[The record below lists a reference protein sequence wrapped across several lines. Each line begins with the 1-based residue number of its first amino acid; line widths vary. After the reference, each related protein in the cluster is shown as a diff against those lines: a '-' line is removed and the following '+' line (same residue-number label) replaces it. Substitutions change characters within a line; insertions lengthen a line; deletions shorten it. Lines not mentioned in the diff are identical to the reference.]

1 VVFGAKIE
9 KHGKGELREM
19 LKDNDA
25 EVSALT
31 QKEREILDFIG
42 AYWEKNNVSPS
53 YREIGAGVGLRSVS
67 SVNRYVRSL
76 TNKGEI
82 LPHDGKMRCLV
93 LKKSS

>member
-1 VVFGAKIE
+1 MNCVRLERSFPDKE
-9 KHGKGELREM
+9 YHEM
-19 LKDNDA
+19 QQDNCF
-25 EVSALT
+25 EMTGLT
-31 QKEREILDFIG
+31 QKECEILNFIG

-53 YREIGAGVGLRSVS
+53 YREIGTGVGLRSVS

-76 TNKGEI
+76 TSKGEI

>member
-1 VVFGAKIE
+1 
-9 KHGKGELREM
+9 M
-19 LKDNDA
+19 LKDSCA

-42 AYWEKNNVSPS
+42 AFWAKNNVSPS

>member
-1 VVFGAKIE
+1 VVFGAKIG
-9 KHGKGELREM
+9 KHEKGELREM
-19 LKDNDA
+19 LKDNCA

-31 QKEREILDFIG
+31 QKEREILDFIS
-42 AYWEKNNVSPS
+42 AYWEKNNVYPS

>member
-1 VVFGAKIE
+1 
-9 KHGKGELREM
+9 M
-19 LKDNDA
+19 LKDNCA

-31 QKEREILDFIG
+31 QKEREILDFIS
-42 AYWEKNNVSPS
+42 AYWEKNNVYPS

-67 SVNRYVRSL
+67 SVNRYIRSL

>member
-1 VVFGAKIE
+1 MQQDNCF
-9 KHGKGELREM
+9 EM
-19 LKDNDA
+19 TG
-25 EVSALT
+25 LT
-31 QKEREILDFIG
+31 QKECEILNFIG
-42 AYWEKNNVSPS
+42 AYWEKNNMSPS
-53 YREIGAGVGLRSVS
+53 YQKIGAGVGLRSVS

>member
-1 VVFGAKIE
+1 
-9 KHGKGELREM
+9 M
-19 LKDNDA
+19 LNESCA
-25 EVSALT
+25 EVPTLT

-42 AYWEKNNVSPS
+42 AYWEKNNVYPS

>member
-1 VVFGAKIE
+1 
-9 KHGKGELREM
+9 M
-19 LKDNDA
+19 LKDNCA
-25 EVSALT
+25 EVSVLT

-42 AYWEKNNVSPS
+42 VFWEKNNVSPS

-67 SVNRYVRSL
+67 SVNRYIRSL
-76 TNKGEI
+76 TSKGEI